1 MLGATSRLVAC
12 VIIILFSTSILVTIE
27 PLENQISNNSS
38 ENTSAL
44 SFGSSSGSNFI
55 IEPGVG
61 TNILVNITNHALIPD
76 TANVSIISSSGWN
89 VVWPRNSVPSIGED
103 IPISSNE
110 LVWIQFR
117 VDVPFVENGA
127 PRAGSKH
134 FISVKAISQNDGMES
149 FWNFTIEVTAV
160 SGISIDSH
168 QNFASIEPGEKM
180 LLPVTLRNIGNHNA
194 NLVIKVQPM
203 LDSGLPVEGTIPDQ
217 SLTYDGWSVGT
228 FDLYKIENLPANGSG
243 VVLIEYAAPYDE
255 SGEINIRISAFN
267 EFEPLEIIT
276 VNQSAIINRIRGVDI
291 NFDDENICESIQ
303 PSNSNDSHSC
313 VENLS
318 VTNTGNYNDEIE
330 LQVLS
335 NPIWSNVKL
344 STSTISLAK
353 GQNVNNID
361 VEIEIINGTMART
374 NGEITIGAFIE
385 GNLIEIEKYPITVDS
400 IISWKLQT
408 KETMLEE
415 NNCTISLTFENT
427 GNDLDGIMVSID
439 MNVSSNFGLIPPP
452 NSIYDSTGNIRFF
465 ELRDVEPNQNISF
478 SAFATTPMG
487 LEMNGS
493 ARLEVITHSILDPS
507 INFSVSEDI
516 EYLGEYYRLEEEENE
531 PSIFSELLSEGI
543 SFLSAANGLILTII
557 VVSVGSVML
566 YRALIKR
573 EEDIKKYQTKTVV
586 KPEERVEDWTK
597 KFESGPEKQPINI
610 KTENVNAA
618 TDILDYHTKEAYLKD
633 ADLMALGLIEQ
644 NTKETLGEK
653 LMPSNQSTKKT
664 KVSSADINPSQSIG
678 KSTKTEKTTDTDFD
692 LDL

>member
-1 MLGATSRLVAC
+1 
-12 VIIILFSTSILVTIE
+12 LVTIE

-38 ENTSAL
+38 ESTSAL

-127 PRAGSKH
+127 PLAGSKH
-134 FISVKAISQNDGMES
+134 FISVKAISQNDGLES

-160 SGISIDSH
+160 SGITIDSF

-217 SLTYDGWSVGT
+217 SLTYEGWSVGT

-291 NFDDENICESIQ
+291 NFDEENICESIR
-303 PSNSNDSHSC
+303 PSNSIDSHSC
-313 VENLS
+313 IENLS

-385 GNLIEIEKYPITVDS
+385 GNLIEIEKYPLAVDS
-400 IISWKLQT
+400 IISWELQR

-516 EYLGEYYRLEEEENE
+516 EYLGEYYRLEEEIE
-531 PSIFSELLSEGI
+531 PSIFSELLSDGI
-543 SFLSAANGLILTII
+543 SFLSATNGLILTIF
-557 VVSVGSVML
+557 VVSVGSLML

-618 TDILDYHTKEAYLKD
+618 TDLLDYHTKEENLKD
-633 ADLMALGLIEQ
+633 ADLMALGLIEE

-664 KVSSADINPSQSIG
+664 KVSSADIDPSQSIG